1 MRPIDARRLP
11 PGTALDADLCI
22 VGAGAAGIALAAAL
36 ADSGIDVLLVEGGDL
51 RPDADTQALHEV
63 CSVGYPLRPNYL
75 NRARQFGGTS
85 NLWAGRNML
94 LWPEDLAARAWL
106 PGAAWPLMPDEIE
119 AWHDAA
125 ARLLGLPDATPFAP
139 ARWQAQLA
147 ASEAALFA
155 SGRLVP
161 TVSIWARRPM
171 RFGVVHGPALRRA
184 GNVRTLL
191 RANAVGLGLDEG
203 RRVVTGVALATL
215 AGTRLEVRARRVV
228 LAAGGIENARLLLLA
243 GLGGPL
249 VGRCF
254 MEHPRTVFGKVEL
267 VASARL
273 PLLRGRPFRDGRVQ
287 IGLALAPELQRREG
301 LLNHHCT
308 LESEVS
314 DYVAR
319 TYETAVDV
327 GKVLLGRGHAGGRLD
342 FTAVGKSRLEGFIYQ
357 LSPKEI
363 LPHWAF
369 RAASALRDRYHR
381 PTGPQRCV
389 LVTFC
394 EQPPDPQSQVR
405 LGAERDALG
414 LPRPVV
420 DWRIPDAVAHSL
432 FRLHE
437 QLGREL
443 VERGVGRLEPGDP
456 ARLAY
461 TDASHHLGTTR
472 MSDDPAQGVVD
483 PDGRVHGVANLYVAG
498 SSVFPSGGHANPT
511 LTIVALALRLAARL
525 RG

>member
-1 MRPIDARRLP
+1 MRPIDARTLP
-11 PGTALDADLCI
+11 AGTALDADLCI
-22 VGAGAAGIALAAAL
+22 VGAGPAGISLACALVE
-36 ADSGIDVLLVEGGDL
+36 SGVDVLLVEGGDL
-51 RPDADTQALHEV
+51 RPDAATQALHEAR
-63 CSVGYPLRPNYL
+63 SVGYPLRPNYL

-94 LWPEDLAARAWL
+94 LWPEDLARRDWV
-106 PGAAWPLMPDEIE
+106 PGSAWPIGQTEIA

-125 ARLLGLPDATPFAP
+125 ARLLGLPDAGCFAP
-139 ARWQAQLA
+139 ARWRERLGP
-147 ASEAALFA
+147 SEAALFA

-161 TVSIWARRPM
+161 TVSVWARRPM
-171 RFGVVHGPALRRA
+171 RFGVVHGPKLRRA

-191 RANAVGLGLDEG
+191 RANAVGLRLDAA
-203 RRVVTGVALATL
+203 RTSVTGVELATL
-215 AGTRLEVRARRVV
+215 GGTRLVVRARRVV

-249 VGRCF
+249 VGRFF
-254 MEHPRTVFGKVEL
+254 MEHPRAVFGKVEL
-267 VASARL
+267 VAGSRV

-287 IGLALAPELQRREG
+287 IGTALAPELQRREG
-301 LLNHHCT
+301 LLNHYCT

-319 TYETAVDV
+319 TYETAVEV
-327 GKVLLGRGHAGGRLD
+327 GKVLLRRGHAGGRLD
-342 FTAVGKSRLEGFIYQ
+342 FSAVGKSRLEGFIYQ

-369 RAASALRDRYHR
+369 RAVSTLRDRYR
-381 PTGPQRCV
+381 PPKGAQRCV

-394 EQPPDPQSQVR
+394 EQPPDPDSRVR
-405 LGAERDALG
+405 LGEERDALG

-420 DWRIPDAVAHSL
+420 DWRIPDSVPRSL
-432 FRLHE
+432 LRLHE
-437 QLGREL
+437 VLGREL
-443 VERGVGRLEPGDP
+443 AERGVGRLEAGDP
-456 ARLAY
+456 ATLAY

-472 MSDDPAQGVVD
+472 MSDDPKTGVVD
-483 PDGRVHGVANLYVAG
+483 RDGRVHGTANLWVAG

>member
-1 MRPIDARRLP
+1 MRPVDARTLAA
-11 PGTALDADLCI
+11 GTALETDLCI
-22 VGAGAAGIALAAAL
+22 IGAGAAGISLACAL
-36 ADSGIDVLLVEGGDL
+36 ADTGVDVLLVEGGD
-51 RPDADTQALHEV
+51 RHPDAATQALHEAR
-63 CSVGYPLRPNYL
+63 SVGYPLRPNYL

-85 NLWAGRNML
+85 NLWAGRSML
-94 LWPEDLAARAWL
+94 LWPEDLAERDWV
-106 PGAAWPLMPDEIE
+106 PGSAWPIAPAEI
-119 AWHDAA
+119 ASWHDAA
-125 ARLLGLPDATPFAP
+125 ARLLGLPDATPFSP
-139 ARWQAQLA
+139 ARWQAQLGT
-147 ASEAALFA
+147 SEAALFV

-171 RFGVVHGPALRRA
+171 RFGVVHGPRLRRA
-184 GNVRTLL
+184 GNIRTLL
-191 RANAVGLGLDEG
+191 RANAVGLRLDEA
-203 RRVVTGVALATL
+203 RRRVTGVELATL
-215 AGTRLEVRARRVV
+215 GGTRLEVRARRVV

-243 GLGGPL
+243 ALGGPL
-249 VGRCF
+249 VGRFF
-254 MEHPRTVFGKVEL
+254 MEHPRAVFGKVEL
-267 VASARL
+267 AAGSRV
-273 PLLRGRPFRDGRVQ
+273 PLLRGRPFRHGRVQ
-287 IGLALAPELQRREG
+287 IGVALAPALQRRDG
-301 LLNHHCT
+301 LLNHYCT

-327 GKVLLGRGHAGGRLD
+327 GKVLLRRGHAGGRLD
-342 FTAVGKSRLEGFIYQ
+342 FSAVGKSRLEGFIYQ

-369 RAASALRDRYHR
+369 RAVSALRDRYR
-381 PTGPQRCV
+381 PPQGPQRCV

-394 EQPPDPQSQVR
+394 EQPPDPDSRVR
-405 LGAERDALG
+405 LGEERDALG

-420 DWRIPDAVAHSL
+420 DWRIPEAVPRSL

-437 QLGREL
+437 VLGREL
-443 VERGVGRLEPGDP
+443 VERGVGRLEPGEP
-456 ARLAY
+456 ASLAY

-472 MSDDPAQGVVD
+472 MSEAPADGVVD
-483 PDGRVHGVANLYVAG
+483 RDGRVHGVANLWVAG

>member
-1 MRPIDARRLP
+1 MRPIDARSLP
-11 PGTALDADLCI
+11 DGTALETDLCI
-22 VGAGAAGIALAAAL
+22 VGAGPAGISLACAL
-36 ADSGIDVLLVEGGDL
+36 ADTGVDVLLVEGGDL
-51 RPDADTQALHEV
+51 RPDAATQALHEAL
-63 CSVGYPLRPNYL
+63 SVGYPLRPNYL

-94 LWPEDLAARAWL
+94 LWPEDLAGRDWV
-106 PGAAWPLMPDEIE
+106 PGSAWPIAPAEI
-119 AWHDAA
+119 AVWHDAA
-125 ARLLGLPDATPFAP
+125 ARLLGLPDAGPFSP
-139 ARWQAQLA
+139 ARWRPQLG

-171 RFGVVHGPALRRA
+171 RFGVVHGPTLRRA
-184 GNVRTLL
+184 GNIRTLL
-191 RANAVGLGLDEG
+191 RANAVGLRQDAAHAT
-203 RRVVTGVALATL
+203 VTGVELATL
-215 AGTRLEVRARRVV
+215 GGPRLEVRARRIV

-243 GLGGPL
+243 ELGGPL
-249 VGRCF
+249 VGRFF
-254 MEHPRTVFGKVEL
+254 MEHPRAVFGKVEL
-267 VASARL
+267 VAGRRV

-287 IGLALAPELQRREG
+287 IGMALAPEVQRREG
-301 LLNHHCT
+301 LLNHYCT

-319 TYETAVDV
+319 TYEAAVDV
-327 GKVLLGRGHAGGRLD
+327 GKVLLRRGHAGGRLD
-342 FTAVGKSRLEGFIYQ
+342 FSAVGKSRLEGFIYQ

-369 RAASALRDRYHR
+369 RAVSALRDRYR
-381 PTGPQRCV
+381 PEKAPQRCV

-394 EQPPDPQSQVR
+394 EQPPDPASRVW
-405 LGAERDALG
+405 LGPERDALG
-414 LPRPVV
+414 LPRPEV
-420 DWRIPDAVAHSL
+420 DWRIPESVPRSL
-432 FRLHE
+432 LRLHE
-437 QLGREL
+437 ALGREL
-443 VERGVGRLEPGDP
+443 AERGLGRLEPGDP
-456 ARLAY
+456 ATLAY

-472 MSDDPAQGVVD
+472 MSDDPATGVVD
-483 PDGRVHGVANLYVAG
+483 RDGRVHGTANLWVAG